1 MTNLKAISIC
11 LFLLVTY
18 GLQAQIERVEPPF
31 WWAGMTNPNLQLMLY
46 EEGIGSAK
54 VSTASE
60 HITVIGVHNAES
72 PNYLFID
79 LEISRGAMAGT
90 YPLALTLADGSRKT
104 IDYELKERRPGSTWR
119 EGFNSSDVIYLITPD
134 RFANGDPSND
144 EVEGMKEGL
153 NRGEPYGRHG
163 GDIKGILD
171 HLDYIKDMGFTSVW
185 LNPILENDQPQW
197 SYHGYSTTDFYKVDP
212 RFGTNEEYL
221 TLSEK
226 IKDKGM
232 GMIMDVIVNHC
243 GDQHWWMADPPFSD
257 WFNRQGKP
265 FSETTHRKTTLRD
278 PYVSSHDRQA
288 LTEGWF
294 VATMPDLNQRN
305 PYMATYLI
313 QNSIWWIEYADLY
326 GLRQDT
332 YSYPFRDFMTDW
344 SCAIMDEYPN
354 FNIVGEEWVKDA
366 AIIAYWQRDKI
377 NSDGYYSCT
386 PSLMDFPMCLNLADA
401 LKEKEDFFDGFIKL
415 YEGLAE
421 DYVYAHPEDLVIFP
435 DNHDMSRIF
444 TRVDENLDK
453 FKQAVAYV
461 LTMRGVPQLY
471 YGTEILMDNTGT
483 ESHGV
488 IRSDYPGGWPGDPIN
503 AFTGVGLSK
512 SSKEVR
518 SWLKNLLEWRKNKT
532 VIHNGDLMHFVPT
545 DSTYTFVRYNEED
558 KVVVILNKN
567 TEPIEMKTDR
577 YAEIL
582 PEGSTFR
589 NVVNG
594 QEIRWDSS
602 LMLPAEPVF
611 ILEPAD
617 D

>member
-1 MTNLKAISIC
+1 MGQTVK
-11 LFLLVTY
+11 
-18 GLQAQIERVEPPF
+18 VEPPF
-31 WWAGMTNPNLQLMLY
+31 WWVGMTNPNLQLMVY
-46 EEGIGSAK
+46 EEGVGSAA
-54 VSTASE
+54 VSTNSMDLK
-60 HITVIGVHNAES
+60 IVGVHDAES

-79 LEISRGAMAGT
+79 LEISREALSGT
-90 YPLALTLADGSRKT
+90 YPLTLTLADGSSKT
-104 IDYELKERRPGSTWR
+104 IEYELKERRPGSTWR
-119 EGFNSSDVIYLITPD
+119 KGFNSSDVIYLITPD
-134 RFANGDPSND
+134 RFANGDPAND
-144 EVEGMKEGL
+144 EIAGMKEGL
-153 NRGEPYGRHG
+153 NRAEPYGRHG

-197 SYHGYSTTDFYKVDP
+197 SYHGYSTTDFYRVDP

-221 TLSEK
+221 ALSQAL
-226 IKDKGM
+226 KDMGM

-243 GDQHWWMADPPFSD
+243 GDQHWWMQDPPFSD
-257 WFNRQGKP
+257 WFNRQDKP
-265 FSETTHRKTTLRD
+265 FMETTHRKTTLRD
-278 PYVSSHDRQA
+278 PYVSSYDRKA

-305 PYMATYLI
+305 PFMATYLI

-366 AIIAYWQRDKI
+366 AIISYWQRDKV
-377 NSDGYYSCT
+377 NSDGYFSCT

-401 LKEKEDFFDGFIKL
+401 LKEKEDFFTGFIKL

-444 TRVDENLDK
+444 TRVEEDLDK
-453 FKQAVAYV
+453 FKQAVAYI

-483 ESHGV
+483 DSHGV
-488 IRSDYPGGWPGDPIN
+488 IRSDYPGGWKEDHVN
-503 AFTGVGLSK
+503 AFTSEGLSQT
-512 SSKEVR
+512 SQEVR
-518 SWLKNLLEWRKNKT
+518 SWLKSLLQWRKDKT

-545 DSTYTFVRYNEED
+545 DSTYTFVRYDDDD

-567 TEPIEMKTDR
+567 TEAIEMRTDR
-577 YAEIL
+577 YSEIL
-582 PEGSTFR
+582 PQGSTLR
-589 NVVNG
+589 NVLTGEKIKWEPTV
-594 QEIRWDSS
+594 I
-602 LMLPAEPVF
+602 LPAEPVF
-611 ILEPAD
+611 ILETAD